1 MTIEQAILN
10 HGILK
15 ISAEEHSDKQGAFY
29 SAEEHGQIVEWLEEL
44 KELRAKSHSRCKY
57 GDFEYEL
64 ECCKNGR

>member
-44 KELRAKSHSRCKY
+44 KELRAKATADVNMEIRSDY
-57 GDFEYEL
+57 
-64 ECCKNGR
+64 